1 MFEIIFFFCSVRRR
15 RTITVYKMVFNEEPN
30 ALIWEDNAMPNP
42 SSRLILTPKLKPIG
56 KGMKSILFEM
66 FPGRTLNPKKILLA
80 LKVSL
85 FHINRYIQLFKTSV
99 LSLTKCVSYF
109 SLLIKSYPD
118 SGW

>member
-99 LSLTKCVSYF
+99 LSLTKCVNYF
-109 SLLIKSYPD
+109 SLPVKNYPD
-118 SGW
+118 